1 MEKNKGDIFKLNLQ
15 RHGALDKNHSPVPPT
30 FDNTH
35 TSEPFGRLLEPGLRK
50 IFFEY
55 LKELPEQFPRVY
67 KMNTSNKATET
78 DYGLGAF
85 NDWSKRESEISVVDY
100 QKISPGLERI
110 YRHESFTQGFMI
122 GRELYDD
129 EQYRQMTKMPKALAR
144 AGRQTVEKHTAEFL
158 FKGFEDEIYDGKPL
172 FAKDHPLVDNDSKVG
187 CNLIEGPLNEENLKK
202 AIKVMQEQV
211 DEAGNL
217 VQMKPDKLIIPPALE
232 DTAKRL
238 LHSTLLP
245 GTELND
251 TNKYL
256 IESGISI
263 VIMDYLSEAGV
274 GSDTVWILQD
284 SNNHELNFFWRVKP
298 EFKHDEDF
306 DTFVAKYRGYM
317 RYSYGASD
325 WRGLV
330 GSKGEEAGT
339 DSLE

>member
-1 MEKNKGDIFKLNLQ
+1 MEKNKSDIFKLNLQ
-15 RHGALDKNHSPVPPT
+15 RHGAKTPVDPT
-30 FDNTH
+30 PDNTH
-35 TSEPFGRLLEPGLRK
+35 ISSQFGKLLEPGLRK

-55 LKELPEQFPRVY
+55 LDELPEQFPRVY
-67 KMNTSNKATET
+67 KMNTSSKATET

-85 NDWSKRESEISVVDY
+85 TDWSKRADELAVVDY
-100 QKISPGLERI
+100 KKISPGLERV
-110 YRHESFTQGFMI
+110 YRHNAFTQGFMV

-129 EQYRQMTKMPKALAR
+129 EQYRQIQKMPKAMAR
-144 AGRQTVEKHTAEFL
+144 AGRQTVEKDTAKFL
-158 FKGFEDEIYDGKPL
+158 MDGFKTNIYDEKPL
-172 FAKDHPLVDNDSKVG
+172 FAKDHPLLETKTKTGN
-187 CNLIEGPLNEENLKK
+187 NLMEGPLNEKNLKIALK
-202 AIKVMQEQV
+202 IMSEQV

-217 VQMKPDKLIIPPALE
+217 VQMKADKLIIPPMLE

-256 IESGISI
+256 LESGIQI
-263 VIMDYLSEAGV
+263 VVMDYLSEAGV
-274 GSDTVWILQD
+274 GSDTVWFLQD
-284 SNNHELNFFWRVKP
+284 SKRHELNFFWRVKP

-317 RYSYGASD
+317 RYSYGVSD

-330 GSKGEEAGT
+330 GSEGKPVVEG
-339 DSLE
+339 